1 MKSAAS
7 VNGIAQE
14 TQKKKKNKISCRRP
28 PRTQQE
34 KGKKWKK
41 IERGENQATQK
52 RREHGLRRR
61 EAGWDGRKKR
71 RRGIGGG
78 VRECK
83 WREAE
88 SKELRGVRFL
98 GASKGRKAG
107 HVGRGSILSGLEIS
121 RRARDLVAGEP
132 PGEGA
137 HVQGNASLPGFFFN

>member
-14 TQKKKKNKISCRRP
+14 TQKKKNKISCRRP

-88 SKELRGVRFL
+88 SKEPLVRTSSKTSATYTVHTKLLAPTSFL
-98 GASKGRKAG
+98 S
-107 HVGRGSILSGLEIS
+107 
-121 RRARDLVAGEP
+121 
-132 PGEGA
+132 
-137 HVQGNASLPGFFFN
+137 